1 MTGNRDLTLPL
12 MAVTLL
18 GRGASALICRE
29 SLYRALAVA
38 FIDIA
43 PKPAVG
49 IAKQA

>member
-1 MTGNRDLTLPL
+1 